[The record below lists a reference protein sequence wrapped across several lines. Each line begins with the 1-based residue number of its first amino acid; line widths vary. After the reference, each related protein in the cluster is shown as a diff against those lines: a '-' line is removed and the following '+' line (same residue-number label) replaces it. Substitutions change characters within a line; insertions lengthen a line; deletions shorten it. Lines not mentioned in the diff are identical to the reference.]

1 MLTGAPFADRT
12 LAQLA
17 ERIQAPAVDLLV
29 VGAHLRGQPL
39 NHQLVAAGGTFV
51 ADVETAAQYRL
62 FALDT
67 VPPKPGLA
75 RVAEGGAAIAGEVWR
90 LPAAGF
96 GRFVADL
103 PAPMGIGAAVLADG
117 SRVAGFLCEAVAL
130 EGATDITAH
139 GGWRAYRAATA

>member
-1 MLTGAPFADRT
+1 ILAPS
-12 LAQLA
+12 
-17 ERIQAPAVDLLV
+17 VDLLV

-51 ADVETAAQYRL
+51 AEVETAAQYRL
-62 FALDT
+62 YALDT

-96 GRFVADL
+96 GRFVAEL
-103 PAPMGIGAAVLADG
+103 PAP
-117 SRVAGFLCEAVAL
+117 
-130 EGATDITAH
+130 
-139 GGWRAYRAATA
+139 